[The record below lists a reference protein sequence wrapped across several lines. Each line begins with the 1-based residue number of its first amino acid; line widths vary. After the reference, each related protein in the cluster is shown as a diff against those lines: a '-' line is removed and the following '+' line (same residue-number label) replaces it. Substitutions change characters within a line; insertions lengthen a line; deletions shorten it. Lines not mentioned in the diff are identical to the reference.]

1 MSHEEF
7 ERLNW
12 LPVAYRFMQ
21 CVNAIVFKY
30 FNGHCPN
37 YLNEVF
43 EISTE
48 NNFQSRVSFQNL
60 KCPFRKTNT
69 GQLALPYSGPIF
81 WNKTSDTFKRT
92 ENRNTFKH
100 NFKKS
105 LLNELKN
112 CKNFLNLFLFSTIK
126 NPHFYL

>member
-1 MSHEEF
+1 MT
-7 ERLNW
+7 
-12 LPVAYRFMQ
+12 YRFIQ

-37 YLNEVF
+37 YLDEVF

-48 NNFQSRVSFQNL
+48 NNFQSRVSFQNF
-60 KCPFRKTNT
+60 PFHKTNT
-69 GQLALPYSGPIF
+69 GELALSYSCPII

-92 ENRNTFKH
+92 KNRNTFKH
-100 NFKKS
+100 TFKKS
-105 LLNELKN
+105 FLNELKN